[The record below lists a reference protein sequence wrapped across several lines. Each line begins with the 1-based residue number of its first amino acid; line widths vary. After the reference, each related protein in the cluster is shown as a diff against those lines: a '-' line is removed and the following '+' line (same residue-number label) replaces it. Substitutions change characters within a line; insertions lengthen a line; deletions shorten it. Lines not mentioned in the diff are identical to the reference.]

1 MKVAEA
7 MRRQYQ
13 SVGPD
18 ESVQVA
24 AQTLAEGD
32 DHALLVLDDDS
43 RLLGIVTERDITV
56 RAVADAKPAES
67 TPIQD
72 IMSSQLFTCGPE
84 DDVDALAVA
93 LHERQIDQVPVLD
106 GDRVVGVLLLADLAA
121 GFAGQT
127 QRSAG

>member
-13 SVGPD
+13 TVGPD

-24 AQTLAEGD
+24 AQTLAEGN
-32 DHALLVLDDDS
+32 DHALLVLDGAA

-56 RAVADAKPAES
+56 RAVAEAKPAES

-72 IMSSQLFTCGPE
+72 IMSSELFTCGPD
-84 DDVDALAVA
+84 DDVAALAVV
-93 LHERQIDQVPVLD
+93 LHERQIDQAPVLD
-106 GDRVVGVLLLADLAA
+106 GDRVVGMLILADLAV
-121 GFAGQT
+121 GFAAQT
-127 QRSAG
+127 KRSAG